1 MSCPVTELYSC
12 FFLNLL
18 FQSTFQTLQLSTEAE
33 INTHNTDLFIIGEN
47 TLTVSEVQVDF
58 FNLFFLELN

>member
-18 FQSTFQTLQLSTEAE
+18 FQSTFQTLQLSAEAE

-47 TLTVSEVQVDF
+47 TLTVSEV
-58 FNLFFLELN
+58 